1 MAPAALLQDSYP
13 LGEPGMSHWAHMKTT
28 LAFLAAFG
36 FPCWAHPRRAVGGG
50 WWNGAGGVG
59 NSRKGLPP
67 PPWEQG
73 APVQSLLPQD
83 PLGSGGW
90 AIAVVNTWALI

>member
-50 WWNGAGGVG
+50 AGGMGRAGWEILGRASPLPRG
-59 NSRKGLPP
+59 NRVPLCGAFCLRT
-67 PPWEQG
+67 PWGQE
-73 APVQSLLPQD
+73 
-83 PLGSGGW
+83 GGRSQW
-90 AIAVVNTWALI
+90 